1 MTCLSLVDWS
11 SLLTPESSIPHDVS
25 FKIVNEAAVDED
37 EAVILHAHKNL
48 LAAVSPV
55 FRTQFYGSLPE
66 VNRVIQVKDSTR
78 EAFNIML
85 EFIYQR
91 SDASKKIENL
101 SEIRDIYDVFFLA
114 HKFEV
119 LGFKDKILAK
129 FGNIPVN
136 LSSFQELASAIE
148 NYKHFEEACQVVEK
162 SLIKF
167 IIEHPSPL
175 ELVEIAKNNS
185 SVKVKEGVLNKLS
198 AIAEFNPLQVLK
210 VAHDLIDSDKSKSVD
225 MKKVLSPVMEGCI
238 KGYEAALKDPVLF
251 SKFIPSPS
259 AGLDHELTMILRM
272 WKENFCRNCESA
284 VCKNGDVVDASI
296 VNMGTSIKVWKTGFA
311 GGYWIKCEVR

>member
-1 MTCLSLVDWS
+1 MTGPPS
-11 SLLTPESSIPHDVS
+11 SPLKAAFLISHDVS
-25 FKIVNEAAVDED
+25 FKIVTEAAVDEVD
-37 EAVILHAHKNL
+37 AVILNAHKNL

-66 VNRVIQVKDSTR
+66 VNRVIQVKYSTR

-101 SEIRDIYDVFFLA
+101 SEISDIFDVFYLA

-129 FGNIPVN
+129 LGNIPVN

-148 NYKHFEEACQVVEK
+148 NYKHFEEACQVVENR
-162 SLIKF
+162 LLKF

-185 SVKVKEGVLNKLS
+185 SVKVKEGVLNNLS

-210 VAHDLIDSDKSKSVD
+210 VAHDLKSVN

-251 SKFIPSPS
+251 SKFIPNPS
-259 AGLDHELTMILRM
+259 AGLDHELTMIS
-272 WKENFCRNCESA
+272 E
-284 VCKNGDVVDASI
+284 DV
-296 VNMGTSIKVWKTGFA
+296 
-311 GGYWIKCEVR
+311 ERELL